1 MAGLSGREG
10 VTRADL
16 ERRLERLARL
26 FDLEQIRSAP
36 LGTRETV
43 EYYDQCHEA
52 YRRYHSA
59 EGAVHMAL
67 NHDGRFDAR
76 GFEGQWRLFEGAWA
90 ERAQQPPPAAVLEL
104 AFGQGFNIAALAA
117 RHPRCRFAGVD
128 LTPAHLRIAEQRVQ
142 AAGLTNVDL
151 RLGDYHA
158 LPYADESFDEA
169 LCVEAM
175 CHAADLPRALGES
188 ARVLRPGGRLTLF
201 DGYLPRPA
209 SALDDR
215 EALAVDLVARGLA
228 VRALQSIAELT
239 DAARA
244 AGLAVER
251 LHVLDAEVGPSL
263 LRLERLT
270 GALVRLPWLARRALA
285 RRPAARSRNVLAG
298 YLLRTTVALGLIG
311 YRQVVLRKGGAP

>member
-1 MAGLSGREG
+1 MAALSGNDG

-16 ERRLERLARL
+16 DRRLARLARL
-26 FDLEQIRSAP
+26 FDLEQIRTAP
-36 LGTRETV
+36 LGARETV

-52 YRRYHSA
+52 YRRYHSP

-67 NHDGRFDAR
+67 NPEGRFDAR
-76 GFEGQWRLFEGAWA
+76 GFEGQWRLFESAWG
-90 ERAQQPPPAAVLEL
+90 ERAQQPPAAVLEL

-117 RHPRCRFAGVD
+117 RHPQCRFAGVD
-128 LTPAHLRIAEQRVQ
+128 LTPAHLHIARQRVQ

-158 LPYADESFDEA
+158 LPYPDGSFDEA

-175 CHAADLPRALGES
+175 CHAADLPRALGET

-209 SALDDR
+209 SSLDEQ

-228 VRALQSIAELT
+228 VRALQSVDELIEG
-239 DAARA
+239 AGL

-251 LHVLDAEVGPSL
+251 MGVLDADVMPSL

-270 GALVRLPWLARRALA
+270 GTLVRFPWPARRALA